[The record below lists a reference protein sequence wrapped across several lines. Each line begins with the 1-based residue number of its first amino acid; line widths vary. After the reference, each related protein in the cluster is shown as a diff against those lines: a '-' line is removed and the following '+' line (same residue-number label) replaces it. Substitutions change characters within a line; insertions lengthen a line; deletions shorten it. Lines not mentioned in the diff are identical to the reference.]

1 MLEVEG
7 HRVSFDHDYAAG
19 VAAKRQRYA
28 VNKKILKERGIR
40 FQPPRDTLRVHWTEG
55 VKVYNSTQDSTRA
68 MRERGRQ
75 VPDPGGE
82 RQTPLRRLEAAPK
95 WTKIRR

>member
-7 HRVSFDHDYAAG
+7 HRVSFDHDYAAE

-28 VNKKILKERGIR
+28 VNKKNLKERGIR
-40 FQPPRDTLRVHWTEG
+40 FQSPRDTLRVHWTEG
-55 VKVYNSTQDSTRA
+55 VKVYNGAQDAARA